1 VRASFITSEV
11 VTGLRRNVSMTIAMI
26 LTTAISLGLFG
37 GGLLVVRMAD
47 KSQDIFLQ
55 RVEIQVFVDDKVAA
69 DDPDCQ
75 KSVCQALESK
85 IKSQP
90 GVDSLD
96 YISKDKAYEI
106 AKTKTFANQPDLAD
120 LVRPGV
126 LPASFKVRINDDK
139 QFGGVIDAIKNE
151 PGVSSVLDQREVV
164 KRMFSVLDGA
174 RNAAFF
180 VALIQAVAAVLL
192 IANMVQVAAYTR
204 RTEVSI
210 MRLVG
215 ATRWYTQLP
224 FLLEAVL
231 SAVIGATLAVI
242 GLFVGNKLVFEWAM
256 NEFYAKNLLAR
267 VTVTDVLLV
276 SPWLYVVGAG
286 FAAVTAYLTLRFYVR
301 E

>member
-1 VRASFITSEV
+1 MRASFITSEV
-11 VTGLRRNVSMTIAMI
+11 LTGLRRNVSMTIAMI

-69 DDPDCQ
+69 DDPNCQ
-75 KSVCQALESK
+75 KEVCQAIESK
-85 IKSQP
+85 IKAQP
-90 GVDSLD
+90 GVDSID
-96 YISKDKAYEI
+96 FISQEKALET
-106 AKTKTFANQPDLAD
+106 AKSKTFADQPELAE

-126 LPASFKVRINDDK
+126 LPASFKVRVGDENR
-139 QFGGVIDAIKNE
+139 FSAVIDAVKTQ
-151 PGVSSVLDQREVV
+151 PGVSGVQDQRELVERV
-164 KRMFSVLDGA
+164 FSVLGGA

-180 VALIQAVAAVLL
+180 VALIQAVAAILL
-192 IANMVQVAAYTR
+192 IANTVQVAAYTR

-215 ATRWYTQLP
+215 ASRWYTQLP

-231 SAVIGATLAVI
+231 AAVIGAVLAI
-242 GLFVGNKLVFEWAM
+242 GGLFLGKSLFFDRALREMYGVNI
-256 NEFYAKNLLAR
+256 LAR
-267 VTVTDVLLV
+267 ITNTDVLLV
-276 SPWLYVVGAG
+276 SPWLILVGAG
-286 FAAVTAYLTLRFYVR
+286 FAAVTAYVTLRFYVR